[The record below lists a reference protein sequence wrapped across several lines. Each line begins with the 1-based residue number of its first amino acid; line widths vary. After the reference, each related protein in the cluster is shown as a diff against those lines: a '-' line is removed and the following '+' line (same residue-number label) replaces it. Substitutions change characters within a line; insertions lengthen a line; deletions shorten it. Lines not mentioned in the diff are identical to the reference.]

1 MTDVDTFLAHYGV
14 KGMRWGVTREK
25 TPRASRRERLEA
37 AYRTKMSDV
46 EAKTKAD
53 ARIRT
58 EKTLLIAGGI
68 AVAAAASIVIGKKL
82 HTEFAPINL
91 PKGSSLQN
99 VNQHGTDFDL
109 DRITFATFKPKD
121 NALYRDKFSMELL
134 RSVGRKSNDVY
145 ATELKAVKDIKIPS
159 KATARKLFKEYEA
172 LNGIVP
178 KTKSTVTING
188 VRKTVRSNVTARMI
202 ANNRTR
208 QISDP
213 KKSAFLEYV
222 ASKGYDGIQ
231 DVMDQRRGSYAAK
244 APLMFVNGAHAM
256 IIKGAEALDSS
267 AIFERLRNET
277 Y

>member
-1 MTDVDTFLAHYGV
+1 MTNVDTFLAHYGV
-14 KGMRWGVTREK
+14 KGMRWGVIRDK

-37 AYRTKMSDV
+37 AYRTRMSDV

-58 EKTLLIAGGI
+58 EKILITAGSI
-68 AVAAAASIVIGKKL
+68 AVTAAVSIAVGKKL
-82 HTEFAPINL
+82 HSEFAPITL
-91 PKGSSLQN
+91 KAGSKLQN

-121 NALYRDKFSMELL
+121 NAIYRDKFSMELL
-134 RSVGRKSNDVY
+134 RSVGRKSNEVY

-178 KTKSTVTING
+178 KTKSTVTVNG
-188 VRKTVRSNVTARMI
+188 VKRTIRKNVTARMI
-202 ANNRTR
+202 DNNRSR

-213 KKSAFLEYV
+213 KKNAFLAYV
-222 ASKGYDGIQ
+222 ASKGYDGVQ
-231 DVMDQRRGSYAAK
+231 DVMDQRSGSYKAK
-244 APLMFVNGAHAM
+244 APLMFVNGAQAM
-256 IIKGAEALDSS
+256 VIKGAQALDSS
-267 AIFERLRNET
+267 AIFERLRNEV